1 MKCYAFL
8 LLMGALNL
16 SLARARALSLSL
28 SLSRFSRFLAHG
40 IKETFA
46 NTWNIFDAVIILM
59 SLGLQIFKV
68 IGDFVLIKAP
78 YPPVVKTADYP
89 TECAAFAAE
98 NKRNTSAMA
107 IRNAATAGRLISR
120 FFVGLRLM
128 GTFIKVAGKRRHE
141 RYLQTATMWEL
152 CGGGRL
158 DDVEFRLSQRPWEI
172 WPVSSALCCYE

>member
-1 MKCYAFL
+1 
-8 LLMGALNL
+8 
-16 SLARARALSLSL
+16 
-28 SLSRFSRFLAHG
+28 
-40 IKETFA
+40 
-46 NTWNIFDAVIILM
+46 M

-78 YPPVVKTADYP
+78 YPPVVKAADYP

-128 GTFIKVAGKRRHE
+128 STFIKVARKRRHNM
-141 RYLQTATMWEL
+141 YLQTATIWEM
-152 CGGGRL
+152 CGGASL
-158 DDVEFRLSQRPWEI
+158 NDVDFRLSQRPWEI
-172 WPVSSALCCYE
+172 GQADDFGMYPVHYAAMNENEAAPDILEALLKSNRFAAQVIKLNTTLNIGNLIRDKNT